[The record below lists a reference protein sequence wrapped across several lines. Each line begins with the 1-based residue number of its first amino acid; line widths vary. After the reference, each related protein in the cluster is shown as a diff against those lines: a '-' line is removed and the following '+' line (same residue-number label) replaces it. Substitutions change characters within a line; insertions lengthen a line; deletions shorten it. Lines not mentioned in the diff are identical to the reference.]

1 MYTHIK
7 RAGASGEFAIEE
19 MLEIAEERLRD
30 GYTALKYSIIPPI
43 KAIENPENT
52 QKHIERF
59 AKVRK
64 KRKCASG
71 KVKILSDER
80 VYPDASM
87 FFLRTERHL
96 VGDVEVFLVCLDTME
111 A

>member
-1 MYTHIK
+1 M
-7 RAGASGEFAIEE
+7 R
-19 MLEIAEERLRD
+19 RLR
-30 GYTALKYSIIPPI
+30 KQNI
-43 KAIENPENT
+43 
-52 QKHIERF
+52 

-87 FFLRTERHL
+87 SFLRTERRS
-96 VGDVEVFLVCLDTME
+96 VGDMEVFFVCLDTME